1 MTSTQ
6 EKIFAY
12 YKEIRGDFLDV
23 DDERIQHFFCN
34 LLKFRYLQHIEAFR
48 QARLLE
54 IGCNKGYMLHAL
66 EKFGFTDLTG
76 IDLSEGDLTIARGR
90 TKISRIIRQD
100 LFEHLSTN
108 CYDVILCKDVMEHI
122 DKSKQEKFV
131 KSIYNSLNPG
141 GVAIIQVPNMDWFM
155 SNHERYM
162 DFTHEIGYTRESLG
176 DIFRLYFPYK
186 HVNIY
191 PVSYIFQD
199 NLKRKVIFGFIRPV
213 FIKILRF
220 LFKLLGEGAND
231 TWFEY
236 REIMV
241 VVKK

>member
-1 MTSTQ
+1 MPSTQ
-6 EKIFAY
+6 EKIFAR
-12 YKEIRGDFLDV
+12 YKEVRGDFLDGN
-23 DDERIQHFFCN
+23 EELGQYFFSN
-34 LLKFRYLQHIEAFR
+34 LLKFRYLQHIETFR
-48 QARLLE
+48 HARLLE

-66 EKFGFTDLTG
+66 EQVGFTDLTG
-76 IDLSEGDLTIARGR
+76 IDLSEGDLAIARGR
-90 TKISRIIRQD
+90 TKKSRLMRQD

-108 CYDVILCKDVMEHI
+108 RYDVILCKDVMEHI
-122 DKSKQEKFV
+122 GKPTQEQFV
-131 KSIYNSLNPG
+131 KSIYNSLNVG

-176 DIFRLYFPYK
+176 DIFRLYFPYNQVK
-186 HVNIY
+186 VY

-199 NLKRKVIFGFIRPV
+199 NFKRRVIFGFFRSL

-220 LFKLLGEGAND
+220 LFKLLGEGASD